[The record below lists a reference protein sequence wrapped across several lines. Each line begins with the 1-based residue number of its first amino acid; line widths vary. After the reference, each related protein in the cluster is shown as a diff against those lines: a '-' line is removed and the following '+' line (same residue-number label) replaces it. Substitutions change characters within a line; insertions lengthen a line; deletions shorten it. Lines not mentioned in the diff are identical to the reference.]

1 MADIT
6 AGRIGGPAT
15 GVTGKRKA
23 RKRCFRAFCYDVAL
37 L

>member
-15 GVTGKRKA
+15 GVTGKIEKPGSDA
-23 RKRCFRAFCYDVAL
+23 SGLFVMT
-37 L
+37 